1 MAAKLETGRS
11 RRHVGLENREYIM
24 EINDNR
30 ILSMLVYDYCI
41 IYIYVINYTYTYIYI
56 ININKG
62 IYPLGDIPYIYILQ
76 ASASIAGPIIRWM
89 DRSLPSLKVLP
100 TTQPW

>member
-11 RRHVGLENREYIM
+11 RCHVGLENREYIM

-41 IYIYVINYTYTYIYI
+41 IYIYICYKLHIHIYIYIYI

-62 IYPLGDIPYIYILQ
+62 IYPLGDIPYIYIYIYYRLVLR
-76 ASASIAGPIIRWM
+76 SRGPSSGGWI
-89 DRSLPSLKVLP
+89 DPFLH
-100 TTQPW
+100 